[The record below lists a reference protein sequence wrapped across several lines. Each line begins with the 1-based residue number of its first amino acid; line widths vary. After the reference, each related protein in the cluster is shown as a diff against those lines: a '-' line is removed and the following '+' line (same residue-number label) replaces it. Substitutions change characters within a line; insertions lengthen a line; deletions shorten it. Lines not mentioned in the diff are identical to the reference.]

1 MASTLPRV
9 TARFRDGARHARTAR
24 VSAHVLIDDPADPR
38 LVDYREVRERDL
50 AGRDGFMAEGQVVL
64 EKLIRSGRHPVRS
77 VLVTQKRLAGLS
89 TLLAGLPDGVT
100 VYAASQSAMDAVVGF
115 PIHRGILA
123 VGERRPLDVDTLLA
137 GLPERAL
144 VVGLVGIANHDNM
157 GGLFRNAAAF
167 GADAV
172 LLDDS
177 CCDPL
182 YRKAIRV
189 SVGAALTTP
198 FAVAGDAV
206 ALSERLAGLGFT
218 LVALSPRGS
227 VELADFQSGPRIA
240 ALFGAEGPGLP
251 KAVLDRAQSVCIPMA
266 GGFDSLNVATSSGIV
281 LHHLRQASRLH
292 PHKERLNST

>member
-1 MASTLPRV
+1 MPGA
-9 TARFRDGARHARTAR
+9 TARFRDRAGHDRTAP
-24 VSAHVLIDDPADPR
+24 VSAPIFIDDPADPR
-38 LVDYREVRERDL
+38 LADYREVRERDL

-77 VLVTQKRLAGLS
+77 VLVAEKRLAGLS
-89 TLLAGLPDGVT
+89 GLLAGLPEAAP
-100 VYAASQSAMDAVVGF
+100 VYAASQAAMDAVVGF

-123 VGERRPLDVDTLLA
+123 VGERRPLNVDALLA
-137 GLPERAL
+137 SLPDEAL
-144 VVGLVGIANHDNM
+144 IVGLVGIANHDNM

-167 GADAV
+167 GVDAV

-198 FAVAGDAV
+198 FAMAGSAE
-206 ALSERLAGLGFT
+206 ALSERLAGAGFT
-218 LVALSPRGS
+218 VVALSPQGC
-227 VELADFQSGPRIA
+227 VDLADFEPAARTA

-251 KAVLDRAQSVCIPMA
+251 QTVLDRARSVRIPMA

-281 LHHLRQASRLH
+281 LHHLWHGVRGRSI
-292 PHKERLNST
+292 